1 MLPLPL
7 GMLPLPLR
15 ADFGDFIAAVR
26 AAAFSAVQHPNHDDD
41 DDDEAF
47 VVTGIFCV
55 FCYW

>member
-1 MLPLPL
+1 V
-7 GMLPLPLR
+7 LPLPLR

-41 DDDEAF
+41 DEAF

-55 FCYW
+55 FCLW